1 MSKLI
6 PDIFALII
14 KELNNDY
21 DTLFSCLLVNKLW
34 CELTIPILWKDCL
47 NHNSI
52 SRSHEKNIS
61 LIKILFTFLSE
72 ESKNLLIMNEI
83 NLSFIQTQR
92 PLFNYIIY
100 CKSIITFDVIEVIKN
115 CFEPPL
121 SRNQEKIIEEEFYD
135 MIFNKCSYLKHLGI
149 SHKLC
154 YKKHDMVNF
163 MKLKDNLSNLVELTC
178 TQYID
183 ERIFYNLAKICVNIK
198 KLELKGNNKNNSQ
211 GLIKL
216 IEVQKKSEY
225 FIYSGQKG
233 QNWDNFC
240 EMIGQ
245 ALIKHKNT
253 LKHIH
258 GKIRLCIPL
267 NILDSF
273 VNLETLML
281 GYSTK
286 TMNDLYLVKLP
297 KLLSLRVCHL
307 TEIKELIQNTSG
319 YLKMIKIHNQFAK
332 NIKAED
338 IIQIV
343 IAIYQNCPKLEH
355 LCIPFV
361 DTIDDA
367 LGDLLVH
374 CNQLEYI
381 KIYGRL
387 PFYESLN
394 GDVILKILSKS
405 TSKKLERI
413 EMRGSWKFSVES
425 LEEFLNNLK
434 ERNYSLYFK
443 FDLNDDD
450 CLNEEFSSII
460 QNFVDDNVLKINPLN
475 YQQFFLSR
483 FSILQ

>member
-14 KELNNDY
+14 KELDNDY
-21 DTLFSCLLVNKLW
+21 NTLFRCLLVNKLW
-34 CELTIPILWKDCL
+34 CKLTIPILWKDCL
-47 NHNSI
+47 SHNSKPI
-52 SRSHEKNIS
+52 SHEKNIS
-61 LIKILFTFLSE
+61 LIKILFSFLSE

-83 NLSFIQTQR
+83 NLSFIQTQT
-92 PLFNYIIY
+92 PLFNYISY
-100 CKSIITFDVIEVIKN
+100 CKSIITFDVTEVIKN
-115 CFEPPL
+115 CFESPL
-121 SRNQEKIIEEEFYD
+121 SQNQKNIIDEEFYD
-135 MIFNKCSYLKHLGI
+135 MVFDKCSYLNRLGI
-149 SHKLC
+149 FHKLC
-154 YKKHDMVNF
+154 YKKYDMVNF

-183 ERIFYNLAKICVNIK
+183 ERIFYNLAEICVNIK
-198 KLELKGNNKNNSQ
+198 KLELRGNNQNNNQ

-216 IEVQKKSEY
+216 IEVQKKLEY
-225 FIYSGQKG
+225 FTYGGKRG

-240 EMIGQ
+240 EVIGQ

-258 GKIRLCIPL
+258 GKTRLCIPL
-267 NILDSF
+267 NILYSF
-273 VNLETLML
+273 VNLETLTL

-286 TMNDLYLVKLP
+286 TMDGLHLVKLP
-297 KLLSLRVCHL
+297 KLLKLRVCHL
-307 TEIKELIQNTSG
+307 TEVKELIQNTSG
-319 YLKMIKIHNQFAK
+319 YLKTIDIHNQFAK
-332 NIKAED
+332 KNITED

-381 KIYGRL
+381 QIYGGF
-387 PFYESLN
+387 PSDESLN

-405 TSKKLERI
+405 TSKKLKRI
-413 EMRGSWKFSVES
+413 EMKGSWKFSVDP
-425 LEEFLNNLK
+425 LKEFLNDLK
-434 ERNYSLYFK
+434 ERNYSLYIK
-443 FDLNDDD
+443 FGLNYD

-460 QNFVDDNVLKINPLN
+460 QNFVDDNVLRINPLD
-475 YQQFFLSR
+475 YL
-483 FSILQ
+483 

>member
-1 MSKLI
+1 M
-6 PDIFALII
+6 
-14 KELNNDY
+14 
-21 DTLFSCLLVNKLW
+21 V
-34 CELTIPILWKDCL
+34 
-47 NHNSI
+47 
-52 SRSHEKNIS
+52 
-61 LIKILFTFLSE
+61 
-72 ESKNLLIMNEI
+72 
-83 NLSFIQTQR
+83 
-92 PLFNYIIY
+92 
-100 CKSIITFDVIEVIKN
+100 FD
-115 CFEPPL
+115 
-121 SRNQEKIIEEEFYD
+121 
-135 MIFNKCSYLKHLGI
+135 KCSYLNRLGI
-149 SHKLC
+149 FHKLC
-154 YKKHDMVNF
+154 YKKYDMVNF

-183 ERIFYNLAKICVNIK
+183 ERIFYNLAEICVNIK
-198 KLELKGNNKNNSQ
+198 KLELRGNNQNNNQ

-216 IEVQKKSEY
+216 IEVQKKLEY
-225 FIYSGQKG
+225 FTYSGKRG

-240 EMIGQ
+240 EVIGQ

-258 GKIRLCIPL
+258 GKTRLCIPL
-267 NILDSF
+267 NILYSF
-273 VNLETLML
+273 VNLETLTL

-286 TMNDLYLVKLP
+286 TMDGLHLVKSP
-297 KLLSLRVCHL
+297 KLLKLRVCHL
-307 TEIKELIQNTSG
+307 TEVKELIQNTSG
-319 YLKMIKIHNQFAK
+319 YLKTIDIHNQFAK
-332 NIKAED
+332 KNITED

-381 KIYGRL
+381 QIYGGF
-387 PFYESLN
+387 PSDESLN

-413 EMRGSWKFSVES
+413 EMKGSWKFSVGP
-425 LEEFLNNLK
+425 LKEFLNNLK

-443 FDLNDDD
+443 FGLNYD

-460 QNFVDDNVLKINPLN
+460 QNFVDDNVLRINPLD
-475 YQQFFLSR
+475 YL
-483 FSILQ
+483 